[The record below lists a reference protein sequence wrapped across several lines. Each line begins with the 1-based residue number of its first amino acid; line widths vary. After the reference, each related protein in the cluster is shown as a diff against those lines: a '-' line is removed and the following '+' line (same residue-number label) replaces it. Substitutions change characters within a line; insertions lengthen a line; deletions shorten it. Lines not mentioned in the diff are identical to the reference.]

1 MVTFLSKTKLKSVDP
16 IKVKRIERLR
26 KTNQRP
32 SNGTQTK
39 RVSLGYRDFSFL

>member
-1 MVTFLSKTKLKSVDP
+1 MIQVLTIDKLKSVDP

-32 SNGTQTK
+32 SNGTQTTK
-39 RVSLGYRDFSFL
+39 VKFGYRDCSFL

>member
-1 MVTFLSKTKLKSVDP
+1 MVQVLTIDKIKSVDP

-26 KTNQRP
+26 QTNQRP